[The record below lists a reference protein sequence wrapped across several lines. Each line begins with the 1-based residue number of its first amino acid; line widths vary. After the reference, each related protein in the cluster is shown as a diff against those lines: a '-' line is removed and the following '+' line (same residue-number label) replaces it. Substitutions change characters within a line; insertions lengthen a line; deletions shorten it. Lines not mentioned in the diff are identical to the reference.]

1 MTVQSEAFRTPKQ
14 ARARARVSR
23 ILDATR
29 QELEAR
35 SASEI
40 TMEVIASRAGVPV
53 GSLYHYFESKTA
65 LLTATAVSSAVL
77 LTAVA
82 AMVMDEADAQI
93 ARELA
98 TFTEV
103 PWREAVDRAADAV
116 LGLFRDRPHYRKVL
130 ESVRFTGEF
139 HAVTAASNERV
150 ADWMSLHPAFR
161 RAGLGR
167 EKALVICRLVIT
179 ACNALQDRAV
189 AGDRFL
195 GDDWIEETKLLIKG
209 YLSHY
214 LP

>member
-1 MTVQSEAFRTPKQ
+1 MTVQSEAFRIPKQ
-14 ARARARVSR
+14 ARARERVSR

-29 QELEAR
+29 QELETRA
-35 SASEI
+35 ASEI
-40 TMEVIASRAGVPV
+40 TMEAIASRAGVPV
-53 GSLYHYFESKTA
+53 GSLYHYFENKTA
-65 LLTATAVSSAVL
+65 L

-98 TFTEV
+98 TYTEV

-150 ADWMSLHPAFR
+150 ADWMSLHPAFK

-189 AGDRFL
+189 EGDHFL

>member
-65 LLTATAVSSAVL
+65 L

>member
-1 MTVQSEAFRTPKQ
+1 MAVQPEAFRIPKQ
-14 ARARARVSR
+14 ARARERVAR

-40 TMEVIASRAGVPV
+40 TMEAIASRAGVPV

-65 LLTATAVSSAVL
+65 LLTA
-77 LTAVA
+77 VA

-98 TFTEV
+98 TYTEL

-116 LGLFRDRPHYRKVL
+116 LGLIRDRPHYRKVL

-139 HAVTAASNERV
+139 HAVTQASNERV
-150 ADWMSLHPAFR
+150 ADWMALHPAFA
-161 RAGLGR
+161 RAGIGR
-167 EKALVICRLVIT
+167 AKTLEICRLVIT
-179 ACNALQDRAV
+179 ACNALQDRAL
-189 AGDRFL
+189 ADDGFL
-195 GDDWIEETKLLIKG
+195 GDDWIEETKRLVLG